1 MKKFGNLITA
11 MVTPFKDDLSVD
23 YDQAAQLAVRLVGS
37 GSDGVVVC
45 GTTGESPTLSFE
57 EKVGLYQAVTE
68 AIGGKAVVIAGTGSY
83 DTGSSI
89 KLTQAAEKVGVDGIM
104 LVVPYYNKPPQEGLY
119 QHFKEIAQKT
129 ELPVMLYNVPGR
141 TSQNLLP
148 DTIARLTELDN
159 VVAVKEASGNM
170 EQVAEIRRKTP
181 ENFAI
186 YSGDDSLTLPIM
198 SVGGIG
204 VVSVASHL
212 VGRRMKEMIKSFL
225 SGDVREATRIHLELL
240 PLFKVMFITTNPI
253 PVKTAVNLSGF
264 KAGGLR
270 LPLVE
275 PTNEQRNAIRECLRQ
290 VGLLD

>member
-23 YDQAAQLAVRLVGS
+23 YDQAAQLAVRLVES

>member
-23 YDQAAQLAVRLVGS
+23 YDQAAQLAVRLVES

-181 ENFAI
+181 EDFVI

>member
-1 MKKFGNLITA
+1 MRKFGNLITA

-23 YDQAAQLAVRLVGS
+23 YDQAAQLAVRLVES

-68 AIGGKAVVIAGTGSY
+68 AIGGKAAVIAGTGSY
-83 DTGSSI
+83 DTVSSI

-119 QHFKEIAQKT
+119 QHFKEIAAST

-181 ENFAI
+181 ASFAI
-186 YSGDDSLTLPIM
+186 YSGDDSMTLPIM
-198 SVGGIG
+198 AVGGIG

-212 VGRRMKEMIKSFL
+212 VGRRMKEMIRSFL
-225 SGDVREATRIHLELL
+225 DGDVREATRIHLELL

-253 PVKTAVNLSGF
+253 PVKTALNLSGF
-264 KAGGLR
+264 NAGGFR

-275 PTNEQRNAIRECLRQ
+275 PTSEQRDAISDCLRQ
-290 VGLLD
+290 LGLLD

>member
-1 MKKFGNLITA
+1 MRKFGNLITA
-11 MVTPFKDDLSVD
+11 MVTPFQVVLTVSDDQPAQPAVPLVD
-23 YDQAAQLAVRLVGS
+23 SA
-37 GSDGVVVC
+37 SDGVVVC

-68 AIGGKAVVIAGTGSY
+68 AIGGKAAVIAGTGSY
-83 DTGSSI
+83 DTVSSI

-119 QHFKEIAQKT
+119 QHFKEIAAST

-159 VVAVKEASGNM
+159 VVAVKAASGNM

-181 ENFAI
+181 ASVAS
-186 YSGDDSLTLPIM
+186 YSGDDSMTLPIM
-198 SVGGIG
+198 AVGGIG

-212 VGRRMKEMIKSFL
+212 VGRRMKEMIRSFL
-225 SGDVREATRIHLELL
+225 DGDVREATRIHLELL

-253 PVKTAVNLSGF
+253 PVKTALNLSGF
-264 KAGGLR
+264 NAGGFR

-275 PTNEQRNAIRECLRQ
+275 PTSEQRDAISDCLRQ
-290 VGLLD
+290 LGVLD

>member
-1 MKKFGNLITA
+1 M
-11 MVTPFKDDLSVD
+11 
-23 YDQAAQLAVRLVGS
+23 RLVES
-37 GSDGVVVC
+37 GSDRVVVC
-45 GTTGESPTLSFE
+45 GTTESRQHLVLGEGGAVPGGYRSNRGRRLSSRD
-57 EKVGLYQAVTE
+57 GLLRHCKQHQADP
-68 AIGGKAVVIAGTGSY
+68 GR
-83 DTGSSI
+83 
-89 KLTQAAEKVGVDGIM
+89 EKVGVDGIM

-119 QHFKEIAQKT
+119 QHFKEIAAST

-181 ENFAI
+181 ASFAI
-186 YSGDDSLTLPIM
+186 YSGDDSMTLPIM
-198 SVGGIG
+198 AVGGIG

-212 VGRRMKEMIKSFL
+212 VGRRMKEMIRSFL
-225 SGDVREATRIHLELL
+225 DGDVREATRIHLELL

-253 PVKTAVNLSGF
+253 PVKTALNLSGF
-264 KAGGLR
+264 NAGGFR

-275 PTNEQRNAIRECLRQ
+275 PTSEQRDAISDCLRQ
-290 VGLLD
+290 LGLLD

>member
-23 YDQAAQLAVRLVGS
+23 YDQAAQLAVRLVES

-198 SVGGIG
+198 SVGGVG